1 MNFIEK
7 ISLLE
12 KSLENVVGEISTLKE
27 KLKSYEYL
35 YPNWIPIKQVY
46 PILNYKSSDGLRK
59 RLLTH
64 YIEGVD
70 FKYNGK
76 FIEIN
81 KTLFENLVHIKR
93 VSCE

>member
-12 KSLENVVGEISTLKE
+12 KSLENVVGEISILKE

-35 YPNWIPIKQVY
+35 YPEWIPIKQIY
-46 PILNYKSSDGLRK
+46 HTLNYKSSDGLRK

-64 YIEGVD
+64 YIENVD

-81 KTLFENLVHIKR
+81 KTLFESLVHIKK
-93 VSCE
+93 VSL